1 MGVFCCIY
9 LIQVFISMGRKIK
22 VRLTE
27 QELID
32 LITKQL
38 SGQDSMDI
46 LKGMLS
52 GVSKDT
58 SKLGGKFKSCAKVR
72 MTLWVNLSIVEISNA
87 A

>member
-46 LKGMLS
+46 LKDMLS
-52 GVSKDT
+52 GKSK
-58 SKLGGKFKSCAKVR
+58 
-72 MTLWVNLSIVEISNA
+72 EISKSDGTSTTTPILSSGDKFTQLNA
-87 A
+87 PL